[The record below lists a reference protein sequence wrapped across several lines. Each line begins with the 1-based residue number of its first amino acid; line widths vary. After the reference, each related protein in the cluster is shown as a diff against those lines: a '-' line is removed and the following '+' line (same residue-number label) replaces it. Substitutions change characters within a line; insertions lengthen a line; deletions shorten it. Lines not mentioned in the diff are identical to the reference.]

1 MIWPMRCS
9 FSHLAALDLEEIAD
23 YIARDNP
30 RRALSFVRELQERC
44 AKIASFPEAARLRPE
59 LAEKIRLVPYGRY
72 VICYTVQ
79 PGAVRIERIVA
90 GGRNL
95 PDLFEN

>member
-1 MIWPMRCS
+1 MRCKLS
-9 FSHLAALDLEEIAD
+9 RLADSDLEEIAD

-30 RRALSFVRELQERC
+30 RRALSFVRELRDRC
-44 AKIASFPEAARLRPE
+44 KKIASFPNAARLRPE
-59 LAEKIRLVPYGRY
+59 LGEGIRTVAYGRY

-79 PGAVRIERIVA
+79 PGEVRIERIVQ

-95 PDLFEN
+95 PDLFD

>member
-1 MIWPMRCS
+1 MRCK
-9 FSHLAALDLEEIAD
+9 FSRLADSDLEEIAD

-30 RRALSFVRELQERC
+30 RRALSFVRELRERC
-44 AKIASFPEAARLRPE
+44 KKIASFPNAARLRPE
-59 LAEKIRLVPYGRY
+59 IGEGIRTVAHGRY

-79 PGAVRIERIVA
+79 PGEVRIERIVQ

-95 PDLFEN
+95 PELFE